1 MKKLIL
7 LLSIFFISYNYCNSQ
22 SFIKKQVTEAIWDQG
37 VPICL
42 DDPYITDLIDKVG
55 FRELQKSKKE
65 ITKNEA
71 KLCREIGVAFYNK
84 GMYDA
89 ADWYLERVK
98 EYVEIVELEPEKVFG
113 EPVEDEEEIPA
124 DIAAS
129 LAADKAFLDNLP
141 KSYDDVSP
149 SDMKNLAK
157 KIENQLQKLITEKE
171 NLIKNNTPKDVI
183 DAKDATINTLGKEK
197 KIIDLN
203 IETGNLKIESKG
215 LKIEK
220 ETLKKYITW
229 LTITLSILGL
239 GIVALF
245 QRKTIK
251 VKDVEIEKQL
261 QDINKKNTY
270 LEHAAYLIRH
280 DMHSGINTYIPR
292 GLGSLEKRISAEEL
306 KSLKIDGA
314 IKMIKE
320 GLNHTQRVYKSVYEF
335 TNLVKQK
342 VVLDKVN
349 VNIKELLNRYLLNT
363 SYKSQVNIEDLGE
376 LEVNETLFCNA
387 IDNLI
392 RNGLKYNNSE
402 DKFIRIYKENNN
414 IIIQDNGVG
423 LTQKQF
429 DSICFNYVNKKNKDI
444 DKSTNGLGLNI
455 CLAIL
460 EEHGFKL
467 TCERDEIGT
476 KMIINLK

>member
-1 MKKLIL
+1 
-7 LLSIFFISYNYCNSQ
+7 
-22 SFIKKQVTEAIWDQG
+22 
-37 VPICL
+37 
-42 DDPYITDLIDKVG
+42 
-55 FRELQKSKKE
+55 
-65 ITKNEA
+65 
-71 KLCREIGVAFYNK
+71 
-84 GMYDA
+84 
-89 ADWYLERVK
+89 
-98 EYVEIVELEPEKVFG
+98 
-113 EPVEDEEEIPA
+113 
-124 DIAAS
+124 
-129 LAADKAFLDNLP
+129 
-141 KSYDDVSP
+141 
-149 SDMKNLAK
+149 MKNLAK

-203 IETGNLKIESKG
+203 IETGTIKIESKG

-292 GLGSLEKRISAEEL
+292 GLGSLEKRISTEEL

-314 IKMIKE
+314 IKMIRE

-342 VVLDKVN
+342 VVITKEKLDLKDVIVN
-349 VNIKELLNRYLLNT
+349 HLSNT
-363 SYKSQVNIEDLGE
+363 AYRSQVIIDDLIEADI
-376 LEVNETLFCNA
+376 NPTLFCNA

-392 RNGLKYNNSE
+392 RNGIKYNKSE
-402 DKFIRIYKENNN
+402 KKEVRIYMENNSLV
-414 IIIQDNGVG
+414 IQDNGTG
-423 LTQKQF
+423 LSKKEYEKVISNKIG
-429 DSICFNYVNKKNKDI
+429 DS
-444 DKSTNGLGLNI
+444 DKENPSLGLNI
-455 CLAIL
+455 ALAIIT
-460 EEHGFKL
+460 EHGYSLELEPIEF
-467 TCERDEIGT
+467 GT
-476 KMIINLK
+476 KIKINI

>member
-98 EYVEIVELEPEKVFG
+98 GYVEIVELEPEKVFG

-292 GLGSLEKRISAEEL
+292 GLGSLEKRISTEEL

-314 IKMIKE
+314 IKMIRE

-342 VVLDKVN
+342 VVIAKEKLDLKDVIVN
-349 VNIKELLNRYLLNT
+349 HLSNT
-363 SYKSQVNIEDLGE
+363 AYRSQVIIDDLIEADI
-376 LEVNETLFCNA
+376 NPTLFCNA

-392 RNGLKYNNSE
+392 RNGIKYNKSE
-402 DKFIRIYKENNN
+402 KKEVRIYMENNSLV
-414 IIIQDNGVG
+414 IQDNGTG
-423 LTQKQF
+423 LSKKEYEKVISNKIG
-429 DSICFNYVNKKNKDI
+429 DS
-444 DKSTNGLGLNI
+444 DKENPSLGLNI
-455 CLAIL
+455 ALAIIT
-460 EEHGFKL
+460 EHGYSLELEPIEF
-467 TCERDEIGT
+467 GT
-476 KMIINLK
+476 KIKINI